1 MSALLT
7 IAGQEI
13 RDGLRN
19 RWIIALTIMLA
30 GFALSLSFLGSA
42 PIGTTGASPMLVTI
56 VSLSSLTIFLLPLIG
71 LMLSYDTIVGE
82 VERGTMMLLLSYPV
96 SRWQVLG
103 GKFLGHIT
111 ILAFATAIG
120 YGTAGAAVLFGSDG
134 LDVDPQAW
142 RAFAAMIVSSVIL
155 GGAFLA
161 IGYVISAL
169 VRERSTAS
177 GVAIGIWL
185 LFVLVFDMA
194 LLGLVVGA
202 GDQIGTNLF
211 SLLLLANPTDV
222 YRLFNLTG
230 FHDIATL
237 SGTVGMM
244 ADVGFSASVL
254 LMFQVVWVV
263 VPLSIAGYL
272 FSRKE
277 F

>member
-1 MSALLT
+1 MNAFLT

-19 RWIIALTIMLA
+19 RWIIALTVMLA

-42 PIGTTGASPMLVTI
+42 PTGTTGASSLLVTI

-71 LMLSYDTIVGE
+71 LMLSYDAVVGE
-82 VERGTMMLLLSYPV
+82 IERGTMILLLSYPV

-111 ILAFATAIG
+111 ILAFATFIG
-120 YGTAGAAVLFGSDG
+120 YGTAGAAVLLGSADMET
-134 LDVDPQAW
+134 DPQAW
-142 RAFAAMIVSSVIL
+142 RAFGAMIASSVIL

-161 IGYVISAL
+161 MGYLISTL
-169 VRERSTAS
+169 VRERATAG

-185 LFVLVFDMA
+185 LFVLIFDMA

-202 GDQIGTNLF
+202 GDQIGSSMF
-211 SLLLLANPTDV
+211 SMLLLANPTDV

-230 FHDIATL
+230 FDNIAVL
-237 SGTVGMM
+237 SGTIGMM
-244 ADVGFSASVL
+244 AEAGFPASVL
-254 LMFQVVWVV
+254 MVLQLVWVV
-263 VPLSIAGYL
+263 VPISIAGFM